1 MIPHLKLTYKSAA
14 AILDIS
20 WCFENCHWLAIV
32 LWYVLRLL
40 VIGPICNT
48 KKLPL
53 ILRKPLFKTNTFKPP
68 VSGHPR
74 FSGLIRVVAYENQL
88 RDGLFRGVVQ
98 TPLLF
103 EREFFACNFLV
114 TICELSCCHGSGVVH
129 TANKKI
135 PTCVKCMV
143 VYKLLRKMENYKTVS
158 PKCDRRRLR

>member
-68 VSGHPR
+68 VSGHPK
-74 FSGLIRVVAYENQL
+74 FEDLVVSYGWSHTRINLEMVSSEEWSRRLYFLN
-88 RDGLFRGVVQ
+88 
-98 TPLLF
+98 
-103 EREFFACNFLV
+103 ENFLHV
-114 TICELSCCHGSGVVH
+114 IS
-129 TANKKI
+129 
-135 PTCVKCMV
+135 
-143 VYKLLRKMENYKTVS
+143 
-158 PKCDRRRLR
+158 